1 MFKSKV
7 LKSNVFNKMVFML
20 LFSFSCSLSALT
32 LEQLQQQLMTDQLLR
47 GDFSQSKTLQMFDQ
61 PLHSNGT
68 FLLSQQQGLVWKQIS
83 PFPVTLVLAKDKLAQ
98 QFSDQ
103 VPEVIE
109 AKDNPMVFYFSH
121 LFLSLFKGDMNTL
134 KVQFKLTLVEVKGHW
149 VLLLKPKSAPLNKV
163 FSKIEIKGDKQ
174 IEELNLVEL
183 NGDATTITFT
193 NISTQ
198 PEQLT
203 EQEKDAFN
211 F

>member
-1 MFKSKV
+1 
-7 LKSNVFNKMVFML
+7 ML

-32 LEQLQQQLMTDQLLR
+32 LEQLQQKLMAKQLLR
-47 GDFSQSKTLQMFDQ
+47 GDFSQSKTLQIFEQ
-61 PLHSNGT
+61 PLLSSGI
-68 FLLSQQQGLVWKQIS
+68 FLLSHQQGLVWKQTS
-83 PFPVTLVLAKDKLAQ
+83 PFPVALVLAKDKLSQ

-103 VPEVIE
+103 ALEVIE

-121 LFLSLFKGDMNTL
+121 LFLSLFKGDMNAL
-134 KVQFKLTLVEVKGHW
+134 KAQFELTLIEVKGHW
-149 VLLLKPKSAPLNKV
+149 VLLLKPNSAPLNKV
-163 FSKIEIKGDKQ
+163 FSKIEIKGNKQ
-174 IEELNLVEL
+174 IEGLNLVEL

-203 EQEKDAFN
+203 EQEKDVFN